1 MNKKQIIKF
10 HIGFWILVNAIL
22 LLVLLMS
29 FNETDNLNIFLCYYI
44 LDRIFTVT
52 IFYLFYFI
60 VSTKVINTKKK
71 VLYIISGVIILL
83 IFSIPSSYFLAFAT
97 YIISNKIDIYQ
108 RFKLYYPQELINLFL
123 FAVLGTLFKFIF
135 ISYDALLKQKE
146 LEKHNISNELALL
159 RAQINPHFFF
169 NTLNNIKSFASINS
183 EKTLHIVDKLS
194 ETMSYILYESAIEKI
209 NFEKEIEFIRNYL
222 ELQKIRYD
230 NPNYIE
236 FKING
241 EYSNLLIPPL
251 LFIPFIENAF
261 KHGNKLAPS
270 PGIKI
275 NFNIEKNK
283 IFFEINN
290 YLKDDDGIKRTKGG
304 FGLINIRRR
313 LDLLFDKNYNLE
325 INNQSNQFNIK
336 LLINYYD
343 Y

>member
-1 MNKKQIIKF
+1 MNKKQIILI
-10 HIGFWILVNAIL
+10 HIVFWTLDCIAYVTAAYQDNSDFLFL
-22 LLVLLMS
+22 YS
-29 FNETDNLNIFLCYYI
+29 FIARRI
-44 LDRIFTVT
+44 LDASL
-52 IFYLFYFI
+52 FYLCYFI
-60 VSTKVINTKKK
+60 VSSKLYSFKNITIYVI
-71 VLYIISGVIILL
+71 SFL
-83 IFSIPSSYFLAFAT
+83 IFIGLYSILYG
-97 YIISNKIDIYQ
+97 YISANISIHFINPKLIFGDI
-108 RFKLYYPQELINLFL
+108 FGIYYRTGIVNLFTM
-123 FAVLGTLFKFIF
+123 FVFGTFLKIT
-135 ISYDALLKQKE
+135 ILWYNANLKQKE
-146 LEKHNISNELALL
+146 IEKENIKNELASL

-183 EKTLHIVDKLS
+183 DKTLHIIDKLS

-236 FKING
+236 FRIRG

-261 KHGNKLAPS
+261 KHGDKLAPS

-283 IFFEINN
+283 IFFQISN
-290 YLKDDDGIKRTKGG
+290 YLKNDDGIKRTKGG
-304 FGLINIRRR
+304 FGLANIRRR
-313 LDLLFDKNYNLE
+313 LDLLFVKNYNLE
-325 INNQSNQFNIK
+325 IINHSNQFNVK

-343 Y
+343 N